1 MMQRIGDE
9 IQTRERLILPRSK
22 TIHLHALDIC
32 MAPGGYSSTVL
43 KYNPCAKVCGLS
55 LPIDQGGHDVLL
67 PGWQKDKRVT
77 IKFIDITMLA
87 AEIGF
92 PDLIL
97 QNHPQASKFSNDLPF
112 RGQTFDIVF
121 CDGQV
126 LHTHA
131 RAQGVKDEAPRLS
144 SAQIIIAL
152 QRIKQGGTMVMLLHQ
167 AYGPHTVR
175 LLEAFSHFS
184 QISLFK
190 PTVSHKNRS
199 SFYLV
204 AKNLDPKNER
214 AYHLLQDLRRTWRM
228 YTVQNFGVDIT
239 EDDIGGDQKSLEH
252 IMESFG
258 ETLISLAEPIWELQ
272 TTAMREMFLQGQ

>member
-1 MMQRIGDE
+1 
-9 IQTRERLILPRSK
+9 
-22 TIHLHALDIC
+22 